1 MPKIYF
7 VFPNGVEIPVTVNA
21 GKTLLEAAWDND
33 IGIEGACE
41 GNLACSTC
49 HILVEEKYLSEL
61 PEAIEEEED
70 LLDLA
75 WGVQGNS
82 RLGCQIT
89 ITNALDGVRFFLLT
103 KTNNQM

>member
-7 VFPNGVEIPVTVNA
+7 VFPNGVEIPVTVNT
-21 GKTLLEAAWDND
+21 GKTLLQAAWDNN

-41 GNLACSTC
+41 GSLACSTC
-49 HILVEEKYLSEL
+49 HVLVEEKYLSKL

-75 WGVQGNS
+75 WGIQGNS